1 MTVPEEKNTQQKIS
15 ELRQAELKAA
25 ISLSAIERS
34 IGYLRRAS
42 AIEDGKKMTEA
53 HARAAFNVICDS
65 LGMEPEVLAEKLL
78 FAPDKKDHP

>member
-1 MTVPEEKNTQQKIS
+1 MTLPEEKNTQQKIS

-25 ISLSAIERS
+25 ISSAIERS